1 MRLHYNSSNFYDR
14 DLRQDVMSG
23 GGLCSLRARHNVD
36 LVDMFSSTLATDWWP
51 YTPILDGDATAAVFV
66 VGSKAE
72 DDRLDQWIP
81 KNVAWWQACGSL
93 TMGPLQQGGGN
104 LHGFDL
110 FPDQESGPAATALE
124 PVGCKDSGICLWGVR
139 HQYMESLKT
148 LVLCAAERP
157 RGSVAEA
164 LRRGLVM
171 VAWKQ
176 SSECLLKLQE
186 QI

>member
-1 MRLHYNSSNFYDR
+1 MR
-14 DLRQDVMSG
+14 
-23 GGLCSLRARHNVD
+23 
-36 LVDMFSSTLATDWWP
+36 
-51 YTPILDGDATAAVFV
+51 
-66 VGSKAE
+66 
-72 DDRLDQWIP
+72 
-81 KNVAWWQACGSL
+81 
-93 TMGPLQQGGGN
+93 PLQRGN

-110 FPDQESGPAATALE
+110 FPGPGSGTRCGSALE
-124 PVGCKDSGICLWGVR
+124 PVGCRDYGICLWGVR
-139 HQYMESLKT
+139 HRYMESWKT